1 MTELTP
7 IAQHIYR
14 HLVKTLRMGTLSITY
29 RELAEA
35 LSKKTPTHSRSSKLN
50 AALTEVTKAC
60 RERALPAVTAA
71 VWKAGARRP
80 SDGYFPI
87 AYPRLRSFETQLEA
101 WREEHQRVVREAAS
115 LPASL

>member
-7 IAQHIYR
+7 IAQQVYR
-14 HLVKTLRMGTLSITY
+14 HLVRTLRGGTASITY
-29 RELAEA
+29 RQLAEA
-35 LSKKTPTHSRSSKLN
+35 ISKKTPTHPRSSKLH

-60 RERALPAVTAA
+60 REHEIPAVTAA
-71 VWKAGARRP
+71 VWKAGAGRP

-101 WREEHQRVVREAAS
+101 WRAEHVRVVREAAN